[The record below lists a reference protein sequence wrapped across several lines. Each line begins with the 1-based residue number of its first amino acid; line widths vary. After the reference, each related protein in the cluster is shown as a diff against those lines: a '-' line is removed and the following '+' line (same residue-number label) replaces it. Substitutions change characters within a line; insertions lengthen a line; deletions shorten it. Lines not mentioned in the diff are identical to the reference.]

1 MKFAIDPATVKR
13 ALGGHAAIGLLAGA
27 LLYLVCLSG
36 TVLVLY
42 EEWQR
47 FEQPGAPEMSDV
59 SPAAVQRAVEAVL
72 ASEADIDPTTHLYV
86 HLPVEELPRTTITTD
101 TQAVHVTQEGAIA
114 VPEENLWSEFL
125 YALHY
130 TLNLPVIVGITIVGV
145 LGAMIVAL
153 AITGVLAHP
162 RIFRDAFRLRAR
174 HSGGVGLADW
184 HNRLSVWTLP
194 FSLAIALT
202 GAIIGLAAVTAYFLA
217 EASYGGDTDA
227 VYGPIFGGE
236 PAADPAPAPVPDVA
250 AALRYMAAEYP
261 DIEVTYAVLH
271 DPGTAGQHVQIV
283 GGHERRLIFGEY
295 YSFAPDGT
303 FTGTVGMA
311 DGDLGQQAAASTYNL
326 HFGNYGGL
334 IVKLAYIAF
343 GLALTAVC
351 ATGVYIWLGKRR
363 RRGIAE
369 PRLYA
374 MWGALVWGAPFALV
388 LTFLARLTLGNAAP
402 FAAIFWVTLALLL
415 ALACMRPSVFSRRRH
430 AGADAMVPAE

>member
-1 MKFAIDPATVKR
+1 MKFAIEPDTVKR
-13 ALGGHAAIGLLAGA
+13 ALGGHAAIGLIAGA

-42 EEWQR
+42 EETQR
-47 FEQPGAPEMSDV
+47 FEQRDAPEMSAIP
-59 SPAAVQRAVEAVL
+59 PAAVQRAVEAVL
-72 ASEADIDPTTHLYV
+72 ASEADKAPTTHLYV
-86 HLPVEELPRTTITTD
+86 HLPVDELPRTTITTD
-101 TQAVHVTQEGAIA
+101 TQAVHVTQDGAIA

-130 TLNLPVIVGITIVGV
+130 TLNLPATLGITLVGV

-194 FSLAIALT
+194 FSLALALT
-202 GAIIGLAAVTAYFLA
+202 GAIIGLATVASYALA
-217 EASYGGDTDA
+217 SANYGGDIEA
-227 VYGPIFGGE
+227 VYAPIFGDE
-236 PAADPAPAPVPDVA
+236 PEGDAAKAPVPNVA
-250 AALRYMAAEYP
+250 AALSHMADRYP
-261 DIEVTYAVLH
+261 DVEVTYAVLH

-295 YSFAPDGT
+295 YSFASDGR
-303 FTGTVGMA
+303 FLGTVGMA
-311 DGDLGQQAAASTYNL
+311 DGDLGQQAAASVYNL

-334 IVKLAYIAF
+334 IVKLAYILF
-343 GLALTAVC
+343 GLALTVVC

-363 RRGIAE
+363 RRGIEE
-369 PRLYA
+369 PRLR
-374 MWGALVWGAPFALV
+374 ALWHAVVWGTPLALAVTFA
-388 LTFLARLTLGNAAP
+388 ARMTLGNGAP
-402 FAAIFWVTLALLL
+402 FAAIFWLSLGLMLLMAGL
-415 ALACMRPSVFSRRRH
+415 FPRGFSRPDQPDPV
-430 AGADAMVPAE
+430 ATPAE